1 MQYST
6 NHRKSK
12 SAARLAASVAVIAL
26 ILGGALD
33 PASAGAD
40 TAQQHDHGH
49 ALAIPD
55 DAEVP
60 LFEGLGEH
68 PFEVSTDSPEAQAY
82 FDQGL
87 IFTYGFNHFEAVR
100 SFEEAVRH
108 DPDCAMCHWGIALA
122 LGPHINAPM
131 DPDAAAPAHEA
142 VTRAQELAGA
152 ASEREQAY
160 IDALA
165 ERYAAEAPE
174 DRTDLDR
181 AYAEAMG
188 RVAED
193 HPSDLDAWTLYAEAL
208 MNLVPWDYWATDGN
222 PRPETERLVA
232 ALERVLARDPRHAGA
247 AHLYIHAMENS
258 PTPEAA
264 EAAADTLRDLDI
276 QIGHMIHMPSHIYA
290 RIGRWHDASAANEA
304 AVAAD
309 DTYLSA
315 YDVEGLVPVLYHP
328 HNYHFLAWTA
338 SVEGR
343 HESARS
349 AAAELLAAAP
359 AELAADVP
367 FLQNFLVAPVLV
379 EVRFA
384 DWEAVLDTEPP
395 ADLPYVAQLHGFA
408 RGMAHVALGDLDAAR
423 QEADALA
430 EFAASDEAAAMEMP
444 EVFFPAHTILRIA
457 DATLAGHV
465 ALAEDD
471 AAAAVGQF
479 EHAVELQDTL
489 PYMEPPYWFN
499 SARLDLGRAHL
510 AASDPEQA
518 AAVFEADLADY
529 PENAWALHGLH
540 ESLSAQDM
548 IDSAEAAAA
557 RFDRAGEHADVRL
570 GDLHAT
576 W

>member
-1 MQYST
+1 L
-6 NHRKSK
+6 
-12 SAARLAASVAVIAL
+12 ARPDTLTHLYASVAVTALALAGLAGSGIADKAHAH
-26 ILGGALD
+26 GD
-33 PASAGAD
+33 
-40 TAQQHDHGH
+40 DHAH
-49 ALAIPD
+49 ALTIPD
-55 DAEVP
+55 DAAVP
-60 LFEGLGEH
+60 LFDGLGDH
-68 PFEVSTDSPEAQAY
+68 RFEIATESPEAQAY

-87 IFTYGFNHFEAVR
+87 MFAYGFNHFEAVR

-131 DPDAAAPAHEA
+131 DQAAAGPAHA
-142 VTRAQELAGA
+142 AITRAQELAGSA
-152 ASEREQAY
+152 TDREQAY
-160 IDALA
+160 IGALA
-165 ERYAAEAPE
+165 ERYAAEPPE
-174 DRTDLDR
+174 DRSDLDR
-181 AYAEAMG
+181 AYAEVMG

-208 MNLVPWDYWATDGN
+208 MNLVPWDYWAEDGS

-290 RIGRWHDASAANEA
+290 RIGRWADASAANEA

-309 DTYLSA
+309 ETYLAA

-343 HESARS
+343 HDRARS
-349 AAAELLAAAP
+349 AAEALLAAAP
-359 AELAADVP
+359 TALAADAP

-384 DWEAVLDTEPP
+384 DWDAVLASDPP
-395 ADLPYVAQLHGFA
+395 ADLPFVAHLHGFA
-408 RGMAHVALGDLDAAR
+408 RGMAHAAQGEMEAAR
-423 QEADALA
+423 EEAGALSD
-430 EFAASDEAAAMEMP
+430 FAASDAAAEMEMP
-444 EVFFPAHTILRIA
+444 EAFFPAHTILRIA
-457 DATLAGHV
+457 DATLAGEI
-465 ALAEDD
+465 ALAEGDPQ
-471 AAAAVGQF
+471 AAVDHFRQ
-479 EHAVELQDTL
+479 AVELQDGL

-510 AASDPEQA
+510 AADQPAEA
-518 AAVFEADLADY
+518 AAVFGADMTEY
-529 PENAWALHGLH
+529 PENGWALHGLKA
-540 ESLSAQDM
+540 SLSAQDRHEE
-548 IDSAEAAAA
+548 AEDAAA
-557 RFDRAGEHADVRL
+557 RFRAAWRDDGADLESLDRA
-570 GDLHAT
+570 

>member
-1 MQYST
+1 M
-6 NHRKSK
+6 
-12 SAARLAASVAVIAL
+12 ARPETLTHLYASVAVTAL
-26 ILGGALD
+26 AL
-33 PASAGAD
+33 AGLAGSGFAD
-40 TAQQHDHGH
+40 KAHAHGNDHAH
-49 ALAIPD
+49 ALTIPD
-55 DAEVP
+55 DADVP
-60 LFEGLGEH
+60 LFDGLGDH
-68 PFEVSTDSPEAQAY
+68 RFEITTDSPEAQAY

-87 IFTYGFNHFEAVR
+87 IFAYGFNHFEAVR

-131 DPDAAAPAHEA
+131 DQAAAEPAHA
-142 VTRAQELAGA
+142 AISRARELSGSATD
-152 ASEREQAY
+152 REQAY
-160 IDALA
+160 IAALA
-165 ERYAAEAPE
+165 ERYAAEPPE
-174 DRTDLDR
+174 DRGDLDR
-181 AYAEAMG
+181 TYAEAMG

-208 MNLVPWDYWATDGN
+208 MNLVPWDYWAEDGS

-290 RIGRWHDASAANEA
+290 RIGRWNDASAANKA

-309 DTYLSA
+309 ETYLAA

-343 HESARS
+343 HDRARS
-349 AAAELLAAAP
+349 AAEALLAAAP
-359 AELAADVP
+359 VDLAADVP

-384 DWEAVLDTEPP
+384 DWDAVLGSDPP
-395 ADLPYVAQLHGFA
+395 ADLPFVAHLHGFA
-408 RGMAHVALGDLDAAR
+408 RGMAHAAR
-423 QEADALA
+423 GDIEAAREEADALSD
-430 EFAASDEAAAMEMP
+430 FAMSDAAAEMEMP
-444 EVFFPAHTILRIA
+444 EAFFPAHTILRIA
-457 DATLAGHV
+457 DATLAGEI
-465 ALAEDD
+465 ALAEGDPQ
-471 AAAAVGQF
+471 AAVDRF
-479 EHAVELQDTL
+479 REAVALQDAL

-510 AASDPEQA
+510 AADQPAEA
-518 AAVFEADLADY
+518 AAVFEADMSEY
-529 PENAWALHGLH
+529 PENGWALHGLKT
-540 ESLSAQDM
+540 SLSAQGKQG
-548 IDSAEAAAA
+548 ATEAAAA
-557 RFDRAGEHADVRL
+557 RFRAAWRDDLADLESLQR
-570 GDLHAT
+570 A